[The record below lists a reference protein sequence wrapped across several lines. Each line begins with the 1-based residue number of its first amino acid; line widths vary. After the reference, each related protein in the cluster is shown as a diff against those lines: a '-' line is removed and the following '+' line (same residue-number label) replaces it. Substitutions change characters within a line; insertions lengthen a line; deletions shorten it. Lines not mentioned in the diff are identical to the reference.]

1 MIIYIAT
8 RLFCALYGFDWPLPE
23 NSRGFVATVSV
34 LEFVAEFMF
43 SFVWIVCWIKDRKE
57 GGDHAD

>member
-23 NSRGFVATVSV
+23 ATRGFVATVSV
-34 LEFVAEFMF
+34 AEFVVGAAFLVVG
-43 SFVWIVCWIKDRKE
+43 FVVRIAAKKE
-57 GGDHAD
+57 GGAE